1 VVHELSFDL
10 VDDVILALAAKTV
23 TETELPAISV
33 RDLGPM
39 MELRHSGLKFSRCK
53 WLDLGRHADLVRAIG
68 SGTKWFSNS
77 GMQGC
82 VRIAQHLT
90 NDSGWTEFAMR
101 GKKAATLAGFAGDEA
116 GQLFG
121 AINELRN
128 NVAEHSENPTSGYLA
143 YDAIQDQFE
152 FVVADAGVGVLKS
165 LRTHPHY
172 SHVTDSGTALNLALS
187 EGVSRHYS
195 DKDRGLG
202 FRPIFVGLANASEHL
217 RFCSGDHTKE
227 LTRGVDRRVIS
238 STRQKAPLSGF
249 FCSVRCA
256 PHNK

>member
-10 VDDVILALAAKTV
+10 VDDIILALTAKTV
-23 TETELPAISV
+23 TEADLPAVSA
-33 RDLGPM
+33 RHLGPV
-39 MELRHSGLKFSRCK
+39 MELRHSGQKLNQRK
-53 WLDLGRHADLVRAIG
+53 WLDLGRHSDLVRAVTTG
-68 SGTKWFSNS
+68 SKWFAGS

-82 VRIAQHLT
+82 VRLAPDLI
-90 NDSGWTEFAMR
+90 NDPGWTEFAMR
-101 GKKAATLAGFAGDEA
+101 GKKAATQVGFVGDEA

-121 AINELRN
+121 AVKELRDN
-128 NVAEHSENPTSGYLA
+128 IGEHSQNPNTGYLA
-143 YDAIQDQFE
+143 YDATQGHFE
-152 FVVADAGVGVLKS
+152 FVVADSGIGVLNS

-172 SHVTDSGTALNLALS
+172 SHITDSGSALTMALS
-187 EGVSRHYS
+187 EGVSRHYD

-227 LTRGVDRRVIS
+227 LTRGADRKVIS

-256 PHNK
+256 PHSK